1 MLFRFAG
8 ALACVKI
15 STVMGTS
22 RFHRFFVCAGLSALA
37 LTAAFLSAVIL
48 AAPAAAKDGGG
59 GDIDEKPWDT
69 DNLVYTQGTVS
80 YSAENFRVPF
90 HQYRGYS
97 TSAGASPAAK
107 EACAPGG
114 VADAFFQTD
123 TAPGRNDFPVLKQT
137 GTTWAESATGTKNT
151 GCAKFVD
158 AQLTMSA
165 RARSNGGYYL
175 DSQGNLKLEENV
187 SSARFLRNPA
197 SRTRTYGTWSA
208 SSPARTGYQSLTR
221 ASASD
226 SAIPATV
233 KTYGI
238 LAHTASGPGCRSR
251 AGGLALANG
260 DADPY
265 LARTDNSLAN
275 RGTSGSYERVSSPQP
290 SGAWEPSAAAISTQ
304 NEFVIRSGSVWY
316 ALAHR
321 GICNRAVFLNESQ
334 DTGSDTNT
342 AALCPARMHPRG
354 QDGKYA
360 IGESTGRTLGSIT
373 SATEIQIADKH
384 WCRSDVRYKIA
395 YKAQD
400 HGKNPPA
407 GVTVADAG
415 DIFYA
420 FGRSG
425 CYYTAISISGSGKC
439 EYAHPVPQCTDPST
453 RQKRDWT
460 AEELATWHNETA
472 PQPFAKKSDG
482 TSLCEKKATPARTGF
497 SRDACVI
504 ADLQIYE
511 NRPARENA
519 EPGVIANHRT
529 VTYNAAWNLHIASA
543 HPKTASPPRDTNPTT
558 GDPDGCADGSCA

>member
-1 MLFRFAG
+1 MGFSWFAKIFRYVCLAG
-8 ALACVKI
+8 IAVA
-15 STVMGTS
+15 
-22 RFHRFFVCAGLSALA
+22 
-37 LTAAFLSAVIL
+37 AAFVVAVIL
-48 AAPAAAKDGGG
+48 ANPAAADPSGGG
-59 GDIDEKPWDT
+59 GSKPTTKPWDT

-97 TSAGASPAAK
+97 TAAGASAAAR

-137 GTTWAESATGTKNT
+137 GSTWAESATGTKNT

-165 RARSNGGYYL
+165 RARNNGGYYL

-187 SSARFLRNPA
+187 SSARFLRDPA

-208 SSPARTGYQSLTR
+208 SGTSRTGYQSLTR

-226 SAIPATV
+226 SAIPTDV

-238 LAHTASGPGCRSR
+238 LAHTASGPGCRSQ

-275 RGTSGSYERVSSPQP
+275 RGTSGSYERASSPQP

-373 SATEIQIADKH
+373 SASEVKTADKH

-400 HGKNPPA
+400 HGKNPPP
-407 GVTVADAG
+407 GVTVAAAG
-415 DIFYA
+415 DNKT
-420 FGRSG
+420 
-425 CYYTAISISGSGKC
+425 CV
-439 EYAHPVPQCTDPST
+439 PVALRLMD
-453 RQKRDWT
+453 
-460 AEELATWHNETA
+460 
-472 PQPFAKKSDG
+472 
-482 TSLCEKKATPARTGF
+482 
-497 SRDACVI
+497 
-504 ADLQIYE
+504 
-511 NRPARENA
+511 
-519 EPGVIANHRT
+519 RT
-529 VTYNAAWNLHIASA
+529 VSAEDAAYILSIQHKLTSTTSRQNRHD
-543 HPKTASPPRDTNPTT
+543 RDGMAANKRVLQF
-558 GDPDGCADGSCA
+558 